1 MKLIILFAQRYLLYK
16 RSVSFITIITT
27 LSVIGI
33 TVGVAALI
41 CVSAIFNGFGA
52 LYFDMMTTFD
62 PHIRIIPKSEKN
74 ITVLKKELSSI
85 EGIQK
90 ISIFHESKIIGSCK
104 GATQPFILRTVKIAD
119 SADLR
124 GLLHSEGW
132 GKNIIETFNEIPS
145 IIIGAGVS
153 DKLKAAPGDTITIMS
168 LGTIDQAAMT
178 MSVPQ
183 GIRAIIGGIFI
194 TNIKEYDAAMI
205 YAFEESLPSLQ
216 RYTYPYLDIRLEH
229 KQAVP
234 EMMELMSKKKLG
246 TLLTWR
252 DLHSDIYGVVD
263 FEKMVS
269 FIIVGLVVVVSAFNI
284 LASLSMTV
292 VQKRRDIA
300 LLKAL
305 GASDRFI
312 GNIYFTKG
320 MIIGCTSTLM
330 GAILGIGLCWGQQT
344 FGWITLDGAV
354 SIVPTLPVVIDPAI
368 VIFAIASSLFLCVL
382 ATIYPARRAA
392 SMAIAENIAEQ

>member
-1 MKLIILFAQRYLLYK
+1 MKLVFLFAQRYLLYK

-52 LYFDMMTTFD
+52 LYFDMMSTFD
-62 PHIRIIPKSEKN
+62 PHIRIIPQVKSN
-74 ITVLKKELSSI
+74 ITELKKELYGL
-85 EGIQK
+85 EGIEK
-90 ISIFHESKIIGSCK
+90 VSIFHESKIIGSCK
-104 GATQPFILRTVKIAD
+104 GATQPFMLRTVKMTD
-119 SADLR
+119 SAEIR
-124 GLLHSEGW
+124 GLLRSDGW
-132 GKNIIETFNEIPS
+132 GEKILGIHNGIPFV
-145 IIIGAGVS
+145 IIGAGVS
-153 DKLKAAPGDTITIMS
+153 DKLKAGPGDTITIMS

-216 RYTYPYLDIRLEH
+216 KYTYPYLDIRLED

-252 DLHSDIYGVVD
+252 DLHSDIYGVVE

-269 FIIVGLVVVVSAFNI
+269 FIIVGLVVLVSAFNI

-320 MIIGCTSTLM
+320 MIIGCSSTLL
-330 GAILGIGLCWGQQT
+330 GAVLGIGLCWGQQT

-354 SIVPTLPVVIDPAI
+354 SIVPTLPVVIDQAI
-368 VIFAIASSLFLCVL
+368 VIFAISSSLLLCVL
-382 ATIYPARRAA
+382 ATIYPARRSA
-392 SMAIAENIAEQ
+392 SMAIADNISEQ